1 MKKLVL
7 LILLLAV
14 PVLMRAQET
23 EPYYLYR
30 IVSYGGDMK
39 YENRTVDIDNGKSI
53 EKLRDE
59 KGKSIVFATPAGV
72 VMYFV
77 SRGWELLSHGIT
89 QKQTEL
95 LGNVYI
101 DSCPYWVFRKPCSKE
116 EFDKAVKDAVR

>member
-7 LILLLAV
+7 LIFLLAV

-30 IVSYGGDMK
+30 IVSYGGDMN
-39 YENRTVDIDNGKSI
+39 YRNRTVDIDNGKSI
-53 EKLRDE
+53 EELCDE

-72 VMYFV
+72 IMYFV

-89 QKQTEL
+89 QKFV
-95 LGNVYI
+95 GNDYI

>member
-7 LILLLAV
+7 LIFLLAV

-53 EKLRDE
+53 EELCDE

-72 VMYFV
+72 IMYFV
-77 SRGWELLSHGIT
+77 SRSWELLSHGIT
-89 QKQTEL
+89 QKFV
-95 LGNVYI
+95 GNDYI
-101 DSCPYWVFRKPCSKE
+101 KSCPYWVFRKPCSKE